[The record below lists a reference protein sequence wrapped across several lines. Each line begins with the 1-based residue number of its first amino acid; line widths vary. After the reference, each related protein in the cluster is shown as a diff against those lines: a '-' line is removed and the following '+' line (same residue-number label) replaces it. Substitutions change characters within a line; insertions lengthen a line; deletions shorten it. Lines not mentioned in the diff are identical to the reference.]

1 MEDVGIFYG
10 HVVHFTVFSF
20 ILRTFGTVRGYLVYI
35 FFPFR
40 YFVPRK
46 IWQP

>member
-1 MEDVGIFYG
+1 LLFGIFCG
-10 HVVHFTVFSF
+10 H
-20 ILRTFGTVRGYLVYI
+20 FGI

-46 IWQP
+46 IWQPWIPCLATCYVILFVNCSLWL